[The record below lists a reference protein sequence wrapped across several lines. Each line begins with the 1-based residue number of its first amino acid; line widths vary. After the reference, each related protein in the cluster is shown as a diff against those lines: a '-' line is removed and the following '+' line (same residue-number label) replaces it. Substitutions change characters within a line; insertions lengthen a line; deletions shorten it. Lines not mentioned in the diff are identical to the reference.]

1 VIMQLVVVSLAV
13 ILALATAMPMDLFER
28 FMADHKKVYASEE
41 EKAYRFSVFQQTL
54 KRIEELNEGEP
65 FRPHGINLFA
75 DLTQEE
81 FRSKY
86 LMPKGSFANRH
97 SRMAQAPVLKLNDNV
112 EIPTTFNWY
121 NNGSV
126 VTPVKNQEQCGS
138 CWAFSTTENIESV
151 WAIAGNTL
159 VSLSPQQI
167 VDCDTTDDGCNGGNP
182 PTAYEYVIKAG
193 GLETEKE
200 YPYTAADGTCVAKKS
215 LEVAK
220 ISSYSWITK
229 TKNET
234 AMLVATYNVAPI
246 SICVDAITWQT
257 YVKGIITKNCGTSLD
272 HCVQIVGFGTTNNV
286 DYWQVRNSWG
296 TTWGESGFLQVERN
310 KDLCGIAQEAT
321 TSQV

>member
-1 VIMQLVVVSLAV
+1 MQLIVALAV
-13 ILALATAMPMDLFER
+13 VLAVAAAMPSDLFDRFMHDYKKSYATA
-28 FMADHKKVYASEE
+28 E
-41 EKAYRFSVFQQTL
+41 EKAYRFTVFQQTL
-54 KRIEELNEGEP
+54 KRIAELNQGEI
-65 FRPHGINLFA
+65 FHPHGINQFS

-81 FRSKY
+81 FASMY
-86 LMPKGSFANRH
+86 LMPKEVFAARH
-97 SRMAQAPVLKLNDNV
+97 ARMAQAPLL
-112 EIPTTFNWY
+112 EIDTNAQLPQTFSWLD
-121 NNGSV
+121 NNGSF

-159 VSLSPQQI
+159 VSLAPQQI

-193 GLETEKE
+193 GLELEKS
-200 YPYTAADGTCVAKKS
+200 YPYTAKDGTCTAKAS

-220 ISSYSWITK
+220 ISGYTWATK

-234 AMLVATYNVAPI
+234 EMQVATLNEAPL

-257 YVKGIITKNCGTSLD
+257 YVSGIITKNCGTSLD
-272 HCVQIVGFGTTNNV
+272 HCVQIIGWGTDANV
-286 DYWQVRNSWG
+286 DYWLVRNSWG
-296 TTWGESGFLQVERN
+296 ASWGEAGYIRVERN

-321 TSQV
+321 TSHV